1 MARNERDIIEDEQV
15 QLDIEEKRIQDEER
29 KLQQR
34 KDALLKLKQAQ
45 NQEITR
51 LREQRQSQLLSYSQ

>member
-1 MARNERDIIEDEQV
+1 MARNERNIIEDEQV

-51 LREQRQSQLLSYSQ
+51 LREQRQAQLLSYS

>member
-15 QLDIEEKRIQDEER
+15 QLDIEEKIIQDEER

-51 LREQRQSQLLSYSQ
+51 LREQRQS

>member
-1 MARNERDIIEDEQV
+1 MARNERNIIEDEQV

-51 LREQRQSQLLSYSQ
+51 LREQRQAQLLLYS

>member
-1 MARNERDIIEDEQV
+1 MARVERDIIEDEQI
-15 QLDIEEKRIQDEER
+15 QLDIEEKRILDEER

-45 NQEITR
+45 N
-51 LREQRQSQLLSYSQ
+51 

>member
-51 LREQRQSQLLSYSQ
+51 LREQRQAQLLSYS